1 MAILP
6 LALVLVAG
14 LAQGLQSIDMRLGTG
29 TTAVT
34 GDTLTV
40 MYRGSLQSDGKVF
53 DDSYEKGKAPF
64 TFELGAGHVIKG
76 WDQGM
81 RDMKVGGKRI
91 LCIPPDLAYGDHAVG
106 PIPAKSTLIFE
117 IELLH
122 VRKKGAKPMIEIEEL
137 AAGQGEGAKMGDKI
151 EVHYIGTFLNGE
163 KFDSS
168 KDRGQPLAVEIG
180 KTGLI
185 KGFTDGLIGLK
196 VGGRR
201 KVTIPYEL
209 AYGEQGRGPIPP
221 KATLVFELELVS
233 LKSGG

>member
-1 MAILP
+1 MIAFP
-6 LALVLVAG
+6 LALLIASS
-14 LAQGLQSIDMRLGTG
+14 LSPLQMIDMKLGKG
-29 TTAVT
+29 ATAET
-34 GDTLTV
+34 GDTVTV
-40 MYRGSLQSDGKVF
+40 MYRGSLQADGKVF
-53 DDSYEKGKAPF
+53 DETYGKGKAPF
-64 TFELGAGHVIKG
+64 AFDLGAGLVIKG
-76 WDQGM
+76 WDEGVKG
-81 RDMKVGGKRI
+81 MKVGGKRV
-91 LCIPPDLAYGDHAVG
+91 LCIPPELGYGDQTVG

-122 VRKKGAKPMIEIEEL
+122 VRKKGATPMIEIEEL
-137 AAGQGEGAKMGDKI
+137 AMGLGEGAKMGDKV
-151 EVHYIGTFLNGE
+151 EVHYTGTFLNGE

-168 KDRGQPLAVEIG
+168 KDRGQPLEVEIG

-201 KVTIPYEL
+201 KITIPYEL

-233 LKSGG
+233 LKNGG